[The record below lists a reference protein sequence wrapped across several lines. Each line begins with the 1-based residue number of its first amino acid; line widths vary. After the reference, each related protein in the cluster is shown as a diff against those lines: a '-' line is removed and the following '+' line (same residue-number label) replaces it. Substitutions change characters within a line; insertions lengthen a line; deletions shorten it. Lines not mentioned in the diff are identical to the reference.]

1 MQFVLLKCRNVV
13 AMSHF
18 KMLAMEHGKSGGLTK
33 KMLGN
38 RTMVCLKRKIDG
50 CLEVFFAHLMKDPLG

>member
-1 MQFVLLKCRNVV
+1 MQYVLLKCRNVV

-18 KMLAMEHGKSGGLTK
+18 KILAMEHGKSGGLTK

-38 RTMVCLKRKIDG
+38 RTMVC
-50 CLEVFFAHLMKDPLG
+50 

>member
-1 MQFVLLKCRNVV
+1 MQKNTLYCIKKVIFYAVCLLKCVNVV

-38 RTMVCLKRKIDG
+38 RTMVC
-50 CLEVFFAHLMKDPLG
+50 